1 MDDKG
6 VAAHSVARHLHA
18 AIDRVRE
25 DMTKVE
31 FWADAVTG
39 FTEPVPEYEP
49 KDVNV
54 WVPSE
59 QAQRIS
65 PAEPDESQQQRVAS
79 KRG

>member
-1 MDDKG
+1 MDEQE

-25 DMTKVE
+25 DMAKVE

-39 FTEPVPEYEP
+39 FSQPVPGYEP

-65 PAEPDESQQQRVAS
+65 PAETQQQRVAS
-79 KRG
+79 KRR